1 MQFDLALN
9 MFVLLTSML
18 LLSFLTFI
26 LHFLSIMR
34 MFIFSFGD
42 ASLSI
47 LRNILTKGTLSYS
60 ILTTQW
66 IHVRGFFMSWDNA
79 T

>member
-18 LLSFLTFI
+18 LLSFLIFI
-26 LHFLSIMR
+26 LHFLSSMC
-34 MFIFSFGD
+34 MFIFSVGD
-42 ASLSI
+42 ASLTI
-47 LRNILTKGTLSYS
+47 LRNRLTKGILPYL

-79 T
+79 S